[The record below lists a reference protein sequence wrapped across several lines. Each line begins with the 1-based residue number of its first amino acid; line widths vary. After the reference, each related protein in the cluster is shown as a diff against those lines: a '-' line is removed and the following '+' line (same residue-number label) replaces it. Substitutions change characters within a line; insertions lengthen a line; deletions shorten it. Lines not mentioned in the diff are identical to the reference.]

1 MIVLADFVATGAL
14 ERRSGKDGR
23 VHLRDEAITSELER
37 LASVNGDRPEY
48 PLKLI
53 GMRELRSHNS
63 WMHNAALLMRGGRSQ
78 ALRINPDD
86 AHVRSHGG

>member
-1 MIVLADFVATGAL
+1 M
-14 ERRSGKDGR
+14 
-23 VHLRDEAITSELER
+23 HLRDEAITSELER
-37 LASVNGDRPEY
+37 LASVNGDRSEY

-86 AHVRSHGG
+86 AAVAGLTEDDVAVVTSASGALGGGRC